1 MGHLFAVSVYT
12 IQEQIEHKYPD
23 LEFTKFAFLCF
34 VDYEYQRIFSRPI
47 MLCDIWACVCIVYI
61 CDKFQAFRVCC
72 VCC

>member
-1 MGHLFAVSVYT
+1 MVCSVTVIRKQRKMGHLFVVSVYT

-47 MLCDIWACVCIVYI
+47 TLCDIDYV
-61 CDKFQAFRVCC
+61 
-72 VCC
+72 